1 MPCTG
6 TLHLP
11 QAVDADARNDTE
23 PRCCC
28 DMEMTSQNL
37 RNKLVDCVH
46 INFRSILCLVLTSV
60 LQ

>member
-11 QAVDADARNDTE
+11 QAVDADARNDSE

-28 DMEMTSQNL
+28 DMEMTSQNF
-37 RNKLVDCVH
+37 RNKLVDFVN
-46 INFRSILCLVLTSV
+46 INSRSILCLVLTSV